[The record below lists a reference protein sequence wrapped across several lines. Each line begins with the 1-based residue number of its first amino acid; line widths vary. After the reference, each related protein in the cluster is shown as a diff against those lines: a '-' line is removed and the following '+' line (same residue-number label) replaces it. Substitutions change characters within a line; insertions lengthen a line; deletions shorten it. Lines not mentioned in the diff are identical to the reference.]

1 MIMTLAP
8 FAMSLMVDD
17 KMIEIILRCIAA
29 GALAALLLIIF
40 VLPGLLAACDRF
52 VVRRRPKSKQQPS
65 EEA

>member
-17 KMIEIILRCIAA
+17 KMIEMILRCIAA

-40 VLPGLLAACDRF
+40 VLPSLLATFDRF
-52 VVRRRPKSKQQPS
+52 VISRRT
-65 EEA
+65 